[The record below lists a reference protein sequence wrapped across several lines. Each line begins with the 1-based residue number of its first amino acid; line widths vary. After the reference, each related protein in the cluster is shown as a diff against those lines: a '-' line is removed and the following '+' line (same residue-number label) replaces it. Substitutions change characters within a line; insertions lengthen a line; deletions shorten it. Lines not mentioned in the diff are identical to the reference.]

1 MYMYFDFSTS
11 SRSSKRCFW
20 PSVPSDADA
29 EMRKATDTTAAVN
42 LNKLEESTK
51 QWKDRQLNENL
62 NKKWGFSMNLNKLK
76 K

>member
-1 MYMYFDFSTS
+1 
-11 SRSSKRCFW
+11 
-20 PSVPSDADA
+20 
-29 EMRKATDTTAAVN
+29 MRKATDTTAAVN